1 MMFRLGVAYRDG
13 YGAADIDEAKAREW
27 LLEAARMSHPAAQY
41 ALGALMLQQADCGAE
56 TAAQAELW
64 LRRAS
69 DMLHPDAALALARLY
84 VRRRDVPAIGGLTL
98 GWCARLLRP
107 SSKSDSFAGAR
118 LALVVGAVPIGA
130 MVALS
135 AGSG

>member
-1 MMFRLGVAYRDG
+1 
-13 YGAADIDEAKAREW
+13 
-27 LLEAARMSHPAAQY
+27 MSHPAAQY

-84 VRRRDVPAIGGLTL
+84 VRRRDAPAIGGLAL

-118 LALVVGAVPIGA
+118 LALVVGAVPISA

-135 AGSG
+135 ASSG